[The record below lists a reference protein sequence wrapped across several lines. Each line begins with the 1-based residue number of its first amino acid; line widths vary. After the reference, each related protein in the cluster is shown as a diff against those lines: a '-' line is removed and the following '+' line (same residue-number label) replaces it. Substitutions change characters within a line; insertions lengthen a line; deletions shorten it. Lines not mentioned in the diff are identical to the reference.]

1 MKKMKQNRRVR
12 KIKVD
17 KQGKISIDWEVR
29 PEGLSTWDEYHM
41 KCSDLARPEFY
52 NALVDLRQDVLTLLE
67 YPKTWLDDI
76 LVKGVS
82 FSYSDDSD
90 DGVKGAVIS
99 GQRTLQY
106 SASPANFNTPH
117 KPYKMYNENAE
128 DTDGII
134 VMPEEIQ
141 ERLDVLDNE
150 ANKYIDGDRA
160 QMELKFDDVRKPDK
174 QEKSA

>member
-1 MKKMKQNRRVR
+1 MKTMKQNRRVR

-82 FSYSDDSD
+82 FSYSDD
-90 DGVKGAVIS
+90 GVKGAVIS

-117 KPYKMYNENAE
+117 KPYEMYNENAE

-141 ERLDVLDNE
+141 ERLDVLDDE
-150 ANKYIDGDRA
+150 ANKYIDGKRA
-160 QMELKFDDVRKPDK
+160 QMELKFEDARKPDK

>member
-1 MKKMKQNRRVR
+1 MKTMKQNRRVR

-82 FSYSDDSD
+82 FSYSDD
-90 DGVKGAVIS
+90 GVKGAVIS

-117 KPYKMYNENAE
+117 KPYEMYNENAV

>member
-1 MKKMKQNRRVR
+1 MKTMKQNRRVR

-41 KCSDLARPEFY
+41 KCSDPARPEFY

-82 FSYSDDSD
+82 FSYSDD
-90 DGVKGAVIS
+90 GIKGAVIS

-117 KPYKMYNENAE
+117 KPYEMYNENAE

-141 ERLDVLDNE
+141 ERLDVLDDE
-150 ANKYIDGDRA
+150 ANKYIDGKRA
-160 QMELKFDDVRKPDK
+160 QMELKFEDVRKPDK

>member
-82 FSYSDDSD
+82 FSYSDD
-90 DGVKGAVIS
+90 GVKGAVIS

-117 KPYKMYNENAE
+117 KPYEMYNEHAV

-141 ERLDVLDNE
+141 ERLDVLDDE
-150 ANKYIDGDRA
+150 ANKYIDGDRE
-160 QMELKFDDVRKPDK
+160 QMELKFDNVRK

>member
-1 MKKMKQNRRVR
+1 MKTMKQNRRVR

-82 FSYSDDSD
+82 FSYSDDVVVVPPLVTAD
-90 DGVKGAVIS
+90 VAIFGVTG
-99 GQRTLQY
+99 
-106 SASPANFNTPH
+106 
-117 KPYKMYNENAE
+117 
-128 DTDGII
+128 
-134 VMPEEIQ
+134 
-141 ERLDVLDNE
+141 
-150 ANKYIDGDRA
+150 
-160 QMELKFDDVRKPDK
+160 KF
-174 QEKSA
+174 QHAA